1 MKKKEKKSVQ
11 TGGGREGITLLHKG
25 QADSFCVSEC
35 QREGER
41 ARGRGAETDRESEKR
56 RADSS
61 SHHSEHCERD

>member
-11 TGGGREGITLLHKG
+11 TGGGREGITLLHMG

-41 ARGRGAETDRESEKR
+41 ARGAETDRESEKR